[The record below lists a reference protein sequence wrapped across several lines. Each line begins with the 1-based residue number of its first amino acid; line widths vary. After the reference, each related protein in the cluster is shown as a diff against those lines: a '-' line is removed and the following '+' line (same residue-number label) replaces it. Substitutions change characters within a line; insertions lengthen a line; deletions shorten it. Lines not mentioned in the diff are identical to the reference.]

1 MEPLPDN
8 TIPIRFAFHMKFIS
22 YLKSSQCASQF
33 HNNNKNTIY
42 NHHMI
47 YGRSLRRITYK
58 LFIQSKNV
66 STKGCQWMDHKWA
79 KTKQHD

>member
-33 HNNNKNTIY
+33 HNNNNNTIY

-47 YGRSLRRITYK
+47 YG
-58 LFIQSKNV
+58 Q
-66 STKGCQWMDHKWA
+66 
-79 KTKQHD
+79 

>member
-33 HNNNKNTIY
+33 HNNNNNTIY
-42 NHHMI
+42 NHHM
-47 YGRSLRRITYK
+47 YDLRSVTDKNNLQT
-58 LFIQSKNV
+58 FHSK
-66 STKGCQWMDHKWA
+66 
-79 KTKQHD
+79 

>member
-42 NHHMI
+42 NHHM
-47 YGRSLRRITYK
+47 YDLRSVTDKNNLQT
-58 LFIQSKNV
+58 FHSK
-66 STKGCQWMDHKWA
+66 
-79 KTKQHD
+79 